1 MRNPL
6 RKIPNLLTG
15 FRCAVIPVFV
25 ATFFFDSKW
34 MNQSAAALFIIA
46 CITDFLDG
54 YLARLW
60 SVQSSLG
67 RFLDPIADKLL
78 VAAALIMLM
87 YKGRADVIPAL
98 LIISREILVSGL
110 REYLSE
116 IQVPLPVSRLGKW
129 KTGIQMGA
137 LLLLILGEKGTGLE
151 LTDWLGRIALWISAG
166 ITVYSGYAYLKASA
180 QHIDFE

>member
-1 MRNPL
+1 MNSFFQ
-6 RKIPNLLTG
+6 KIPNALTT
-15 FRCAVIPVFV
+15 FRMAIIPLFV
-25 ATFFFDSKW
+25 ALFFFDSKTAS
-34 MNQSAAALFIIA
+34 QLAALLFLIA
-46 CITDFLDG
+46 CITDFFDG

-60 SVQSSLG
+60 NVQSSLG

-78 VAAALIMLM
+78 VAAALIMLL
-87 YKGRADVIPAL
+87 YQGKADVIPAL

-116 IQVPLPVSRLGKW
+116 IQVPLPVSSLGKW

-137 LLLLILGEKGTGLE
+137 LVLLILGEKGTGLE
-151 LTDWLGRIALWISAG
+151 LTEWLGRIALWISAG

-180 QHIDFE
+180 KHI